1 MSEINNFNYD
11 VKPIMPQEQVTS
23 AKKAEETKVEKE
35 AETIQDFSNPKA
47 EALGRSQVAKT
58 DSVKTDVKFLKEN
71 FDTVQSAEKF
81 FDIAYQQLKD
91 AGVKEPY
98 EKACTMASMY
108 AQEITK

>member
-11 VKPIMPQEQVTS
+11 VKPIMPQEQISS
-23 AKKAEETKVEKE
+23 AKKAEETNVEKE
-35 AETIQDFSNPKA
+35 TKTIQDFSNPKA
-47 EALGRSQVAKT
+47 EALGRSQITKT

-81 FDIAYQQLKD
+81 FEIAYKQLVDANEKD
-91 AGVKEPY
+91 PY
-98 EKACTMASMY
+98 EKACTMAAIY